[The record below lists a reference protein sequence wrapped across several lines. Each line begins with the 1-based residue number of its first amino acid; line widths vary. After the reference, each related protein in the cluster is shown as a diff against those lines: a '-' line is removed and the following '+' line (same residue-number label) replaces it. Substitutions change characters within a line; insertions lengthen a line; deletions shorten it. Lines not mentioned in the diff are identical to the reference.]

1 MKRIILTGGGTAG
14 HVTPNIALI
23 PKLQK
28 EGFDIHYIGSYNGM
42 EKKLIEELNIPYYG
56 ISTGKLRRYK
66 DIKNLSDPFK
76 VLKGCG
82 DATNLIRKLKPN
94 VTFSKGGFVS
104 VPVIIGSKLNRVPSI
119 IHESDMTPGLANKI
133 SMPFATKICCT
144 FADTVKYLP
153 KGKAI
158 LTGTPIRENILEGK
172 EEKGYEICDFNNVK
186 PVIMLIGG
194 SLGSKKINNVIRKVL
209 PEIIDKYQFVHL
221 CGKGNIDESLLN
233 MKGYTQF
240 EYVNEELPHLF
251 AMADLII
258 SRAGANSI
266 SELLALKKPNILI
279 PLSANASRGDHI
291 LNATSFQ
298 THGYSYILEEEKL
311 TEQTIIEAIKHVN
324 KNKDNFITRMSH
336 SKSSNGI
343 DNVMKIINEVRKV
356 AMPRL
361 P

>member
-1 MKRIILTGGGTAG
+1 
-14 HVTPNIALI
+14 
-23 PKLQK
+23 
-28 EGFDIHYIGSYNGM
+28 
-42 EKKLIEELNIPYYG
+42 
-56 ISTGKLRRYK
+56 
-66 DIKNLSDPFK
+66 
-76 VLKGCG
+76 
-82 DATNLIRKLKPN
+82 
-94 VTFSKGGFVS
+94 
-104 VPVIIGSKLNRVPSI
+104 
-119 IHESDMTPGLANKI
+119 MTPGLANKI

-153 KGKAI
+153 KDKAI
-158 LTGTPIRENILEGK
+158 LTGTPIRENILKGK
-172 EEKGYEICDFNNVK
+172 EEKGYEICSFNNVK

-209 PEIIDKYQFVHL
+209 PEVLDKYQFVHL

-279 PLSANASRGDHI
+279 PLSANASRGDQI

-298 THGYSYILEEEKL
+298 PHGYSYILEEEKL

-324 KNKDNFITRMSH
+324 KNKDNFKTQMSH
-336 SKSSNGI
+336 TKSSNGI
-343 DNVMKIINEVRKV
+343 ENVMSINNEVKR
-356 AMPRL
+356 
-361 P
+361 